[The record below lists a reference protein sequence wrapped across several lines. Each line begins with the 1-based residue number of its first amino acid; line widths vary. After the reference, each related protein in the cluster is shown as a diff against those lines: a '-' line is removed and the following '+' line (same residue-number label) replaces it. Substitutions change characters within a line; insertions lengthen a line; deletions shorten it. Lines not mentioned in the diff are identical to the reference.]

1 MFYASLLA
9 CMGDLT
15 GAVDEAGRAVERDP
29 LSQLANYFL
38 AQSLE
43 WARRYD
49 EAIEQARLTIEV
61 APRVFSSYWPLAW
74 AAVGKGDYATAI
86 EALQHAVGLEPAD
99 PHTEA
104 YVAWV
109 HGLAGR
115 RAQADEALERLTQ
128 RRAESHFSSYLLAL
142 VNVGIGDYDR
152 AIKWIEV
159 ADEEKDPL
167 VFLLS
172 FWWAFDSLRTDSRFQ
187 ALLRRMNFP
196 ETAAST

>member
-1 MFYASLLA
+1 M
-9 CMGDLT
+9 
-15 GAVDEAGRAVERDP
+15 
-29 LSQLANYFL
+29 
-38 AQSLE
+38 
-43 WARRYD
+43 
-49 EAIEQARLTIEV
+49 
-61 APRVFSSYWPLAW
+61 
-74 AAVGKGDYATAI
+74 
-86 EALQHAVGLEPAD
+86 
-99 PHTEA
+99 
-104 YVAWV
+104 
-109 HGLAGR
+109 
-115 RAQADEALERLTQ
+115 TQ